1 LGITVAPPEGLA
13 GQEFTFT
20 GWSFTPHGLVHDGF
34 IDPHQ
39 VYHYHGS
46 FYTNAHGG
54 FVRTIA
60 SGTEWLLG
68 VYTYTAFDATKSFTV
83 SVQFTLT
90 GYPPTA
96 TPTPTP
102 GPMIAV
108 TPNQAPIGH
117 WFTFIG
123 SYFTPHGPLEEQL
136 VDADGVQHSLGAFE
150 ADGAGGF
157 VRLHRWTGSWPTG
170 TYAYMVYDV
179 TKHLWASVG
188 FEMIGSHL
196 SNKFYAPMVV
206 KNY

>member
-1 LGITVAPPEGLA
+1 
-13 GQEFTFT
+13 
-20 GWSFTPHGLVHDGF
+20 
-34 IDPHQ
+34 
-39 VYHYHGS
+39 
-46 FYTNAHGG
+46 
-54 FVRTIA
+54 
-60 SGTEWLLG
+60 
-68 VYTYTAFDATKSFTV
+68 
-83 SVQFTLT
+83 
-90 GYPPTA
+90 
-96 TPTPTP
+96 
-102 GPMIAV
+102 MIAV

-117 WFTFIG
+117 WLTFIG